1 MLVEQSIE
9 KMERVQAALDFTKM
23 HKVPTPLMNEVL
35 RWTRFCHQHTA
46 VDLRNKSF
54 LDTLP
59 MELKRKIVTNIF
71 GESLSKV
78 PLFRLLQ
85 AEDES
90 FLVEVSCLCLQ
101 IYINPRVTPDCDP
114 DTTIMRI
121 PVMRI
126 RIAILFDLAY
136 MMMGTTLGKYTSRT
150 HHTLTLHSLRTNPKP
165 LTNPPSHPPSHLH
178 PRAFAHRSSYIQPC
192 HPYL

>member
-1 MLVEQSIE
+1 MLVEQTIE

-46 VDLRNKSF
+46 VDLKNKTF

-71 GESLSKV
+71 GEPLSKV
-78 PLFRLLQ
+78 PLFELLQ

-101 IYINPRVTPDCDP
+101 IYST
-114 DTTIMRI
+114 M
-121 PVMRI
+121 
-126 RIAILFDLAY
+126 
-136 MMMGTTLGKYTSRT
+136 
-150 HHTLTLHSLRTNPKP
+150 
-165 LTNPPSHPPSHLH
+165 
-178 PRAFAHRSSYIQPC
+178 
-192 HPYL
+192 